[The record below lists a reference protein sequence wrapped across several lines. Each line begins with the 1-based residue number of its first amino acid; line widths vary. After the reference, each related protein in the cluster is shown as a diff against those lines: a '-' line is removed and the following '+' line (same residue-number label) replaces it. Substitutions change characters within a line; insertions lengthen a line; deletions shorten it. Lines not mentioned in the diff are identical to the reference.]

1 MAKKDTHNDPKK
13 PNLKILQS
21 IRVAGKPVAK
31 GAIVSK
37 KDFPNKASW
46 QNLAHMKNP
55 RVEETDEKVQDA
67 PAAKDAT
74 EKKAGGK
81 SQKMPGA

>member
-1 MAKKDTHNDPKK
+1 MAKKDAHNDPKK

-21 IRVAGKPVAK
+21 IRVAGKPVTK

-67 PAAKDAT
+67 PVATDA
-74 EKKAGGK
+74 KAGGK

>member
-1 MAKKDTHNDPKK
+1 MAKKDAHNDPKK

-21 IRVAGKPVAK
+21 IRVAGIPVAK
-31 GAIVSK
+31 GTIIAK

-67 PAAKDAT
+67 PEKPEAP
-74 EKKAGGK
+74 EKKDGGK